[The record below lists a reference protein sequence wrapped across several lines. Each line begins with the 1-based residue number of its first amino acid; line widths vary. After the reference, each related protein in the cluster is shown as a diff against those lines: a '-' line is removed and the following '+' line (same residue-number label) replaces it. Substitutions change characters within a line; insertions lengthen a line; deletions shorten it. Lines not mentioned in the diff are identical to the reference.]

1 MAAANCP
8 RWAGKLLKTV
18 RQNAFAGEKI
28 CGFPRKTDAK
38 TINTAAVT
46 DKTRK
51 T

>member
-28 CGFPRKTDAK
+28 CGFLQKTDVR
-38 TINTAAVT
+38 TI
-46 DKTRK
+46 K
-51 T
+51 